1 MFESS
6 HPNAEIKVIDFGL
19 SQKYSLGNPEL
30 SDRSGTIYS
39 IAPEVLNKAYTSQAD
54 LWSVGV
60 IAFMILTSSKPFD
73 GASMKD
79 VIRAIL
85 SCNYSFS
92 SSRWDVNS
100 LQSKAFVKALLVKDP
115 TKRLTGQQALRHPWL
130 EADFSKDEPSTIH
143 ECFSMEQIKASLL
156 RYASY
161 NKLKKLAL
169 MIVAHKSTAM
179 EIGDKLRNTF
189 HKLDVLRNGTIC
201 FEEFH
206 YVLSRAFT
214 EMSNKDIAQLF
225 TDIDLDGSGLVHYT
239 EFVAA
244 TIELSGPIAE
254 ERLAEAFDR
263 IDSDDTGFITRENVK
278 EFTNQGFL
286 WRDFSDEFVS
296 EMIKEVDLNGDG
308 VVSYDEFLTLFHTG
322 G

>member
-1 MFESS
+1 MFESN

-30 SDRSGTIYS
+30 NESSGTIYS

-60 IAFMILTSSKPFD
+60 IAFMALTSSKPFV

-79 VIRAIL
+79 VIRSIL

-92 SSRWDVNS
+92 SPRWEVNS

-115 TKRLTGQQALRHPWL
+115 TKRLTGQQALHHPWL
-130 EADFSKDEPSTIH
+130 EADFSKDEPGTMN
-143 ECFSMEQIKASLL
+143 ECFSMEQIRASLL
-156 RYASY
+156 QYASY
-161 NKLKKLAL
+161 SKLKNLSL
-169 MIVAHKSTAM
+169 MIVAHKSTAI

-189 HKLDVLRNGTIC
+189 HKFDVLRNGTIC

-206 YVLSRAFT
+206 DVLSRACS
-214 EMSNKDIAQLF
+214 EMSNKDMVQLF

-239 EFVAA
+239 EFIAA
-244 TIELSGPIAE
+244 TIELCGPIAE

-296 EMIKEVDLNGDG
+296 EIIKEIDLNGDG
-308 VVSYDEFLTLFHTG
+308 VVSYDEFLTLFNTG